1 MENISIKARA
11 KINLTLEVLGRRD
24 DGYHEVA
31 GIIQTIDLH
40 DTLSVEPSDD
50 TTLECDRPEL
60 VSSDNLVLRAAALL
74 REQTGCDK
82 GARMVLK
89 KVIPVSAGL
98 GGGSSDAAA
107 ALTGLN
113 TLWGLGLSRG
123 DLAGM
128 AAELG
133 SDVPF
138 FLYGGTAMVEGRGQ
152 RVIPLPPADLK
163 WVVVLSPDI
172 DVPDKTATLYARLA
186 EANFSPGE
194 LTRNLVARIRGG
206 GEVPPELLFNAFDDV
221 ARDAFPGLDR
231 YWETFEALGAREV
244 HLAGSGP
251 SLYAPVSRR
260 EQGAALALTLR
271 RRHGW
276 EARLASL
283 WGPPEDREA

>member
-11 KINLTLEVLGRRD
+11 KINLTLEVLGRRN

-40 DTLSVEPSDD
+40 DTLSVQPSDD

-82 GARMVLK
+82 GARMVLR

-113 TLWGLGLSRG
+113 LLWELGLSKRE
-123 DLAGM
+123 LANM

-138 FLYGGTAMVEGRGQ
+138 FLYGGTAMVQGRGQ
-152 RVIPLPPADLK
+152 RVRPLPPAGLK
-163 WVVVLSPDI
+163 WVVVLSPAI
-172 DVPDKTATLYARLA
+172 DVPDKTATLYARLSPTD
-186 EANFSPGE
+186 FSPGD
-194 LTRNLVARIRGG
+194 LTRKLEARIRGSG
-206 GEVPPELLFNAFDDV
+206 DVPPDLLFNAFDDV
-221 ARDAFPGLDR
+221 ARDAFPGLDD
-231 YWETFEALGAREV
+231 YWKTFLALGAREV

-251 SLYAPVSRR
+251 SLYAPVSGR
-260 EQGAALALTLR
+260 EQGAALALTLQD
-271 RRHGW
+271 RHGW
-276 EARLASL
+276 ESHLASL
-283 WGPPEDREA
+283 WEPPEDQEA